1 MIHRLISYDR
11 VTLSTRQ
18 LKVSEKY
25 DEILIALAQSAIHW
39 TRNGWHVVFVDNGIR
54 LLDHTG
60 KVVRTVKMESEER

>member
-25 DEILIALAQSAIHW
+25 DEILIALAQSAVHW

-60 KVVRTVKMESEER
+60 KVVRVVKMESEEQ